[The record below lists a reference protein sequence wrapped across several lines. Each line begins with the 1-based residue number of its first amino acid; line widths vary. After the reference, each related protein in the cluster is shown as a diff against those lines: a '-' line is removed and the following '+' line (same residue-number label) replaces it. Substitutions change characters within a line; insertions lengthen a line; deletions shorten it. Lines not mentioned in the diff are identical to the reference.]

1 VTLVD
6 FLALL
11 AVAVG
16 LVGIVIP
23 VLPGS
28 VLILAALLVWAV
40 VTGSAGGWTIFAI
53 ATAFLVLGTVVKFA
67 VPGRRMKSAGVP
79 NATLLVGGVGGVIGF
94 FVVPVVG
101 LPVGFVLGVYA
112 AELRRVGRDDA
123 RRTTLAAVKAVGLS
137 ILIEA
142 CAALLAAAT
151 LVLGIIVT

>member
-1 VTLVD
+1 MTFVD
-6 FLALL
+6 FLVLL

-16 LVGIVIP
+16 LVGIVVP

-40 VTGSAGGWTIFAI
+40 VTGSATGWTVFAI
-53 ATAFLVLGTVVKFA
+53 ATAFLVIGTVVKFA

-79 NATLLVGGVGGVIGF
+79 NATLLLGGVGGVVGF
-94 FVVPVVG
+94 FAIPVVG

-112 AELRRVGRDDA
+112 AELRRVGNVEA
-123 RRTTLAAVKAVGLS
+123 RRTTLAALKAVGLS

-142 CAALLAAAT
+142 TAALLAAAT
-151 LVLGIIVT
+151 LVVGILVA